1 MNRIERIEKQVF
13 NGIRKTI
20 NKFRE
25 KPFNFFT
32 EADIHS
38 SLINDI
44 KTAREV
50 SKKTEFEGKLEKN
63 NKELEALEMIM
74 NKVNTYRTNTFVY
87 LRDKED
93 IDKMISYIRIYK
105 EKSD

>member
-1 MNRIERIEKQVF
+1 MKQTTDEEKESE
-13 NGIRKTI
+13 IK
-20 NKFRE
+20 E
-25 KPFNFFT
+25 
-32 EADIHS
+32 
-38 SLINDI
+38 SLE
-44 KTAREV
+44 T
-50 SKKTEFEGKLEKN
+50 S

-105 EKSD
+105 EQSD